1 MQGHKGIL
9 HPRPHREGV
18 GKLDGLLPGV
28 RHARGFLCIKTEE
41 LVLAAKRL
49 SEMGIPE
56 VVPPAAQRTHN
67 ITQGRRT
74 GGAGLGLAA
83 RKAGWLAGWRMERRG
98 EWKGEGQRVRHALHN
113 HDGPMSSHDG
123 YIPAAERNR

>member
-56 VVPPAAQRTHN
+56 VVPAAGSATNAQQQAR
-67 ITQGRRT
+67 
-74 GGAGLGLAA
+74 GAVTTL
-83 RKAGWLAGWRMERRG
+83 
-98 EWKGEGQRVRHALHN
+98 
-113 HDGPMSSHDG
+113 
-123 YIPAAERNR
+123 